1 MRNRI
6 RKQSIAP
13 HVLFLKRKR
22 DIVANGS
29 AKVAGAQITSEVFSG
44 YRKDTLKIKKA
55 TENLEAVDFKS
66 GTIFWTTNKN

>member
-1 MRNRI
+1 M
-6 RKQSIAP
+6 
-13 HVLFLKRKR
+13 
-22 DIVANGS
+22 ANGS